1 MKQIATFVNEISD
14 EFKVVVVKAIKSLCF
29 KFPQKHS
36 ILMNFLSLMLREEG
50 GLSYKTCIAETFINL
65 IEEFPDA
72 KECGLAHLCEFI
84 EDCEHTNLAIK
95 VLHVIGIHQPPYPI
109 FEYNTRISHFF
120 PIFQCFYWSLMA
132 TVSLCWPAT
141 NKITGKL
148 SIIGTSFN
156 QILDT
161 MVVGI
166 YLRQLVFDAGNRKT

>member
-72 KECGLAHLCEFI
+72 KESGLAHLCEFI

-95 VLHVIGIHQPPYPI
+95 VLHIIGIYHPI
-109 FEYNTRISHFF
+109 LFY

-132 TVSLCWPAT
+132 WLLSASAGQQPIK
-141 NKITGKL
+141 NTGKWAK
-148 SIIGTSFN
+148 SGVSYI
-156 QILDT
+156 
-161 MVVGI
+161 
-166 YLRQLVFDAGNRKT
+166 

>member
-72 KECGLAHLCEFI
+72 KESGLAHLCEFI

-95 VLHVIGIHQPPYPI
+95 VLHIIGIYQPI
-109 FEYNTRISHFF
+109 FEYNTKAHSLSKKFCTMI
-120 PIFQCFYWSLMA
+120 CFSKNEQLMQLWQ
-132 TVSLCWPAT
+132 V
-141 NKITGKL
+141 GK
-148 SIIGTSFN
+148 
-156 QILDT
+156 
-161 MVVGI
+161 VW
-166 YLRQLVFDAGNRKT
+166 

>member
-72 KECGLAHLCEFI
+72 KESGLAHLCEFI

-95 VLHVIGIHQPPYPI
+95 VLHTIGIYHLI
-109 FEYNTRISHFF
+109 FEAIHTSISHFLSNF
-120 PIFQCFYWSLMA
+120 PVLLLVVDGC
-132 TVSLCWPAT
+132 LCWPAT
-141 NKITGKL
+141 NK
-148 SIIGTSFN
+148 N
-156 QILDT
+156 Q
-161 MVVGI
+161 
-166 YLRQLVFDAGNRKT
+166 

>member
-50 GLSYKTCIAETFINL
+50 GLGYKTCIAETFINL

-72 KECGLAHLCEFI
+72 KESGLAHLCEFI

-95 VLHVIGIHQPPYPI
+95 VLHIIGIYHLIFEAIQAHPTFYPI
-109 FEYNTRISHFF
+109 K
-120 PIFQCFYWSLMA
+120 
-132 TVSLCWPAT
+132 T
-141 NKITGKL
+141 NKKHWKMGKKV
-148 SIIGTSFN
+148 SYN
-156 QILDT
+156 IL
-161 MVVGI
+161 
-166 YLRQLVFDAGNRKT
+166 FKF

>member
-72 KECGLAHLCEFI
+72 KESGLAHLCEFI

-95 VLHVIGIHQPPYPI
+95 VLHIIGIYHPI
-109 FEYNTRISHFF
+109 FEYNTKV
-120 PIFQCFYWSLMA
+120 
-132 TVSLCWPAT
+132 VS
-141 NKITGKL
+141 K
-148 SIIGTSFN
+148 
-156 QILDT
+156 
-161 MVVGI
+161 
-166 YLRQLVFDAGNRKT
+166 

>member
-72 KECGLAHLCEFI
+72 KESGLAHLCEFI

-95 VLHVIGIHQPPYPI
+95 VLHIIGIYHLIFEAIQAHPTFYPI
-109 FEYNTRISHFF
+109 KNHWKMGKKVKYN
-120 PIFQCFYWSLMA
+120 
-132 TVSLCWPAT
+132 
-141 NKITGKL
+141 
-148 SIIGTSFN
+148 
-156 QILDT
+156 IL
-161 MVVGI
+161 
-166 YLRQLVFDAGNRKT
+166 FKF